1 MQAIKYYISVFSVAL
16 VAALLLS
23 GLGLFAYIRYMVA
36 PAEAQEIVGID
47 TLATDTTVL
56 ATELLKK
63 EPAPAPAY
71 MEEPRRTSEQDRLC
85 GDRRVAHPSV
95 GTTASSADGSLRI
108 TLIDK
113 RQNYGGP
120 ADTREQM
127 IHSPKSANIH
137 PNGQKYY
144 INSLEGASTVV
155 FDFRTNKRLK
165 VIHHEFTAAQAGLWA
180 KPSGLWPVT
189 HYTTRKDFNT
199 FTGKP
204 VESTFSHGGRY
215 LWIPYYRRS
224 FDINAQDPS
233 AMAVIDTETDE
244 IIRMFETG
252 PLPKMVQTSP
262 DGTRIAVAHWG
273 NNTVGVLDI
282 SSPKPEDWSYVGR
295 YVVDYELP
303 LNYSLTTP
311 VNRDSGSGYAL
322 RGTVFTPDNRY
333 LVVGCMGGEGG
344 LVVIDMEQN
353 RYLGR
358 LTGMMQNTRHLV
370 LHDRYL
376 YLSVNTAGY
385 VQRYTLDSI
394 YAAIGRLSGK
404 TAALHGAENCQ
415 VMPGARTLCLSPD
428 GRYAYVAC
436 NTASQICVVD
446 TRTMEMIAHIPAD
459 SYPVGMDLSACGRYL
474 ITTSQGRNDCGGNAV
489 DIYKVERK

>member
-1 MQAIKYYISVFSVAL
+1 M
-16 VAALLLS
+16 
-23 GLGLFAYIRYMVA
+23 
-36 PAEAQEIVGID
+36 
-47 TLATDTTVL
+47 
-56 ATELLKK
+56 
-63 EPAPAPAY
+63 
-71 MEEPRRTSEQDRLC
+71 
-85 GDRRVAHPSV
+85 
-95 GTTASSADGSLRI
+95 
-108 TLIDK
+108 
-113 RQNYGGP
+113 
-120 ADTREQM
+120 
-127 IHSPKSANIH
+127 
-137 PNGQKYY
+137 
-144 INSLEGASTVV
+144 
-155 FDFRTNKRLK
+155 
-165 VIHHEFTAAQAGLWA
+165 
-180 KPSGLWPVT
+180 
-189 HYTTRKDFNT
+189 
-199 FTGKP
+199 
-204 VESTFSHGGRY
+204 
-215 LWIPYYRRS
+215 
-224 FDINAQDPS
+224 
-233 AMAVIDTETDE
+233 
-244 IIRMFETG
+244 
-252 PLPKMVQTSP
+252 
-262 DGTRIAVAHWG
+262 
-273 NNTVGVLDI
+273 
-282 SSPKPEDWSYVGR
+282 
-295 YVVDYELP
+295 VDYELP

>member
-1 MQAIKYYISVFSVAL
+1 MMRQLGYYISVFSVAL

-23 GLGLFAYIRYMVA
+23 GAGLYLYFRFFGQPQAVVQ
-36 PAEAQEIVGID
+36 EAVPVVQVS
-47 TLATDTTVL
+47 TDTV
-56 ATELLKK
+56 AVP
-63 EPAPAPAY
+63 EPIAQAY
-71 MEEPRRTSEQDRLC
+71 MQEPVRQPEQNSIYGGRMIS
-85 GDRRVAHPSV
+85 HPSV
-95 GTTASSADGSLRI
+95 GTMASSSDGQIRI

-120 ADTREQM
+120 ADTREPV

-137 PNGQKYY
+137 PNGRKYY
-144 INSLEGASTVV
+144 INSLEGACTVV
-155 FDFRTNKRLK
+155 FDFETNSRLA
-165 VIHHEFTAAQAGLWA
+165 VIRHQFDEKDASLWA

-189 HYTTRKDFNT
+189 HYTARRDFNT

-204 VESTFSHGGRY
+204 VESTFSHNGRY

-224 FDINAQDPS
+224 FDVNAQDPS
-233 AMAVIDTETDE
+233 AMAVIDTRTDK
-244 IIRMFETG
+244 IIRLFETG

-262 DGTRIAVAHWG
+262 DGTRIAVSHWG

-282 SSPKPEDWSYVGR
+282 RSDKPEEWHYSGK

-333 LVVGCMGGEGG
+333 LIVGCMGGNGG
-344 LVVIDMEQN
+344 LAVIDLQN
-353 RYLGR
+353 DRYLGR

-370 LHDRYL
+370 LKDNYL

-385 VQRYTLDSI
+385 VQRLTLDNLLE
-394 YAAIGRLSGK
+394 AIGRLNGT
-404 TAALHGAENCQ
+404 TAQVHGIESCQ
-415 VMPGARTLCLSPD
+415 VKAGARTLCLSPD
-428 GRYAYVAC
+428 GQYAFVAC
-436 NTASQICVVD
+436 NTASQICIVD
-446 TRTMEMIAHIPAD
+446 TRKMEMVAQIAAD
-459 SYPVGMDLSACGRYL
+459 SYPVGMDISACGRYL
-474 ITTSQGRNDCGGNAV
+474 ITTSQGRDDCGGNAV
-489 DIYKVERK
+489 DVYKVERR